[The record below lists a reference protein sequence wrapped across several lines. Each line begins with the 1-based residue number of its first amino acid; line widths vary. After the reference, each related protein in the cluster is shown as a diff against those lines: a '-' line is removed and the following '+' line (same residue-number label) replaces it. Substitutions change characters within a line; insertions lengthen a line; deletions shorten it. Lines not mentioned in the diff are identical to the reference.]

1 MSSVVLAQ
9 WNWSDVMGCNLSRVV
24 DVHGRS
30 VCVRSLIE
38 FYAYEFTS
46 DGPEAIAYAVQGDGA
61 VDRRTVLAVSFKKN
75 PTEAIAECVSKIE
88 AMVE

>member
-1 MSSVVLAQ
+1 MSNVVLTQ
-9 WNWSDVMGCNLSRVV
+9 WNWCDVMGCNLSRIV
-24 DVHGRS
+24 DVHGES
-30 VCVRSLIE
+30 ASIRSLIE

-46 DGPEAIAYAVQGDGA
+46 DGPEAIAYAVQEDGA

-75 PTEAIAECVSKIE
+75 PTEAIDECVSKIE